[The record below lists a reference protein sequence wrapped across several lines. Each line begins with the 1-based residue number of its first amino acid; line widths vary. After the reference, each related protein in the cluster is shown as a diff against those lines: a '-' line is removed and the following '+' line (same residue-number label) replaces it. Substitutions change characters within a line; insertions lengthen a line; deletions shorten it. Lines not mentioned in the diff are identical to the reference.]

1 MKVSVA
7 RHPDGSEIGNR
18 EWDMDDGSIL
28 IEENDLKNNKIRLK
42 DFADIQISENKAIVE
57 SWEKTD
63 KRQIVHWLPS
73 SMAIS
78 ATLTRNKGDSL
89 VIEEGLIE
97 NFELNKGA
105 VIQLERVGFARIE
118 SVQEDGKV
126 NLLFLHG

>member
-1 MKVSVA
+1 
-7 RHPDGSEIGNR
+7 
-18 EWDMDDGSIL
+18 
-28 IEENDLKNNKIRLK
+28 
-42 DFADIQISENKAIVE
+42 
-57 SWEKTD
+57 
-63 KRQIVHWLPS
+63 
-73 SMAIS
+73 MAIS

-118 SVQEDGKV
+118 SVQKDGKV